1 MSSVFWI
8 WLFVGLKIPLVIIG
22 WMIWRIIKDV
32 PEQVVSDGEY
42 GSTVRTGLDS
52 RTRGPRGGSDIVG
65 GYGQRRGDVGH
76 RHEPAGRGRTEH
88 RSGR

>member
-8 WLFVGLKIPLVIIG
+8 WLFVGLKIPLAIIG

-42 GSTVRTGLDS
+42 GSTIRVDPGP
-52 RTRGPRGGSDIVG
+52 RTRGPHGGNDIAG
-65 GYGQRRGDVGH
+65 AQERRRGDVGH